1 MRILQVNAS
10 ARSQGAQ
17 STELAN
23 AIVAKLR
30 AKHPTAEVN
39 VRDLARDPVPML
51 DEEALQALF
60 TAAEKRTPNQ
70 TARVAVD
77 DRVIAQVQAADILV
91 LGVPMYNFTI
101 SVQLKAWIDALA
113 RAGVTFRY
121 TAQGPEGLLKGKK
134 VYVALARGG
143 LHRGTEADS
152 QVPYLKTVL
161 GFLGMREVEF
171 VYAEGLALG
180 PEAAQKGLETAKAEI
195 AAVV

>member
-17 STELAN
+17 STDLAN
-23 AIVAKLR
+23 AIVARLR
-30 AKHPTAEVN
+30 AKHPDAGLK
-39 VRDLARDPVPML
+39 VRDLSRDPVPML

-60 TAAEKRTPNQ
+60 TPAEKRTPSQ
-70 TARVAVD
+70 AARVAID
-77 DRVIAQVQAADILV
+77 DRVIAEVQAADILV
-91 LGVPMYNFTI
+91 LGVPMYNFNI

-121 TAQGPEGLLKGKK
+121 TAQGPEGLLKGKR

-143 LHRGTEADS
+143 QHRGTEADS
-152 QVPYLKTVL
+152 QVPYLRTVL
-161 GFLGMREVEF
+161 GFLGMREIEF

-180 PEAAQKGLETAKAEI
+180 PEAAQKGLETAQAEI